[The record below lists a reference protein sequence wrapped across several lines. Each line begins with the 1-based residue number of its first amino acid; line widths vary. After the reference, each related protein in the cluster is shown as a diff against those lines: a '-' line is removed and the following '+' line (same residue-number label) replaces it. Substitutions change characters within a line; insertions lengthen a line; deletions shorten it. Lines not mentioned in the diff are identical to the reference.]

1 MPRVGHNVGVTD
13 APTPPSRPARARAFF
28 ARAVD
33 DAQFARPKLALTSLG
48 LLCVMV
54 LGGSLLPVPYVIERP
69 GPALDVL
76 GEYQDEQ
83 ILTIEDAETYP
94 TEGELMMTTVSV
106 DGGPGYRVTPVE
118 VITSWFDRSKQ
129 VLPKEA
135 VFPEGQTREQ
145 TDLDNSAAMSG
156 SQQGAVAV
164 ALDELGIEYEDVV
177 QVAGVEKDGP
187 ADGTL
192 EPGDVIVAVDGTQ
205 ARDVARVRR
214 LLEGR
219 TPGKDIPLTVL
230 RDGEEKELSVPTKD
244 VDGAAKMGIVL
255 VDGHEFP
262 MDVDISVGDI
272 GGPSAGLIFSL
283 SVYDELTPGALTG
296 GHSIAGTG
304 TISED
309 GTVGPIGGI
318 RQKLVGAKESGA
330 EFFRAPAD
338 NCTEVVGYEP
348 DGLQVVAVASFDEA
362 LTATET
368 IASTGDTGTLPTC
381 EDMTSK

>member
-1 MPRVGHNVGVTD
+1 RPGAAPRSAPRWGRGPRACRRAAGCRGSRPGQRRHGARCPRPSPSSPGHRPARRTCAASARQRPAAARDRWADGHARPGLTGPARPAPPRGARPRRSPSGSASAPPRPCHRVHPASGHRSWPPPAVRGAPSVPTASGRMPRVGHNVGVTD

-118 VITSWFDRSKQ
+118 VITSCFDRSKQ

-187 ADGTL
+187 A
-192 EPGDVIVAVDGTQ
+192 
-205 ARDVARVRR
+205 
-214 LLEGR
+214 
-219 TPGKDIPLTVL
+219 
-230 RDGEEKELSVPTKD
+230 
-244 VDGAAKMGIVL
+244 
-255 VDGHEFP
+255 
-262 MDVDISVGDI
+262 
-272 GGPSAGLIFSL
+272 
-283 SVYDELTPGALTG
+283 
-296 GHSIAGTG
+296 
-304 TISED
+304 
-309 GTVGPIGGI
+309 
-318 RQKLVGAKESGA
+318 
-330 EFFRAPAD
+330 
-338 NCTEVVGYEP
+338 
-348 DGLQVVAVASFDEA
+348 
-362 LTATET
+362 
-368 IASTGDTGTLPTC
+368 
-381 EDMTSK
+381 